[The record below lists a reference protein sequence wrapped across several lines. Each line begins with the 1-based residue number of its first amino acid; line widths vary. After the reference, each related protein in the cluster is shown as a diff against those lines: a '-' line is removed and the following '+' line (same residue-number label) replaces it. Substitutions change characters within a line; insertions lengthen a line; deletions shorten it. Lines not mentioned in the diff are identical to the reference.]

1 MAGLPPFDGQSF
13 AGTLRADW
21 RANRDD
27 GRSLVI
33 VMLFRFA
40 QAASA
45 QRSWL
50 KLFALPVLV
59 LYKLVVEWLFTVD
72 LPVRTRVGPGLTL
85 DHAYG
90 VVIHPDSVIGSRCR
104 LIQGVTIGQRNVPGE
119 APTIGD
125 DVQFGANAVALG
137 AIHIGDGARIGAGAV
152 VVHDVPAGAT
162 AVGVPARIL

>member
-1 MAGLPPFDGQSF
+1 MDGLPPADVQPFID
-13 AGTLRADW
+13 ALRADW

-33 VMLFRFA
+33 VVLFRLA
-40 QAASA
+40 QAASE
-45 QRSWL
+45 QRSEL
-50 KLFALPVLV
+50 KLLVLPMLV
-59 LYKLVVEWLFTVD
+59 LYKLVVAWLFTVD

-90 VVIHPDSVIGSRCR
+90 IVIHPDAILGNRCR
-104 LIQGVTIGQRNVPGE
+104 LIQGVTIGQRNIPGE

-125 DVQFGANAVALG
+125 DVQFGANACALG

-162 AVGVPARIL
+162 AVGVPARII

>member
-1 MAGLPPFDGQSF
+1 MDGLPTDGQPF
-13 AGTLRADW
+13 IDTLRADW
-21 RANRDD
+21 HANRDD

-33 VMLFRFA
+33 VVLFRLA
-40 QAASA
+40 QAASV
-45 QRSWL
+45 QRSGL
-50 KLFALPVLV
+50 KLFVLPVVV
-59 LYKLVVEWLFTVD
+59 LYKLLVEWLFTVD

-90 VVIHPDSVIGSRCR
+90 IVIHPDAVIGSHCR
-104 LIQGVTIGQRNVPGE
+104 LIQGVTIGQRNIRGE

-162 AVGVPARIL
+162 AVGVPARVL